1 MFETTSWCFIASF
14 PPPESRAFRY
24 IHQIRSGCFEG
35 GLDQNI
41 HTKMGS
47 AIMLIIMGFLEK
59 PNRFRSGSLQHPPKK
74 KRIIQMLQ
82 TSSCR
87 NFQVAILVAT

>member
-47 AIMLIIMGFLEK
+47 AIMLIIGFLWEK
-59 PNRFRSGSLQHPPKK
+59 HIVFRVEVCKPKK
-74 KRIIQMLQ
+74 K
-82 TSSCR
+82 TDHSNAS
-87 NFQVAILVAT
+87 NFQLSQLSSGL